1 MEMEVPMSTS
11 LPASI
16 SPDLMAAKLFRQLQ
30 QARRNAANAR
40 EEANVKAAE
49 AAVLE
54 EHLAT
59 VEAEYRAAKAGCVL

>member
-30 QARRNAANAR
+30 QARRNAANSR
-40 EEANVKAAE
+40 EEANVKELE
-49 AAVLE
+49 AVALE
-54 EHLAT
+54 QHLET